1 MGSRVFHLRR
11 CEILMNFSVVY
22 HEYYLK
28 IYFYSYCKFD
38 RNNVIYYSSFYHTN
52 VIVKATLCVFDSQ
65 TLSGNTETLN

>member
-1 MGSRVFHLRR
+1 
-11 CEILMNFSVVY
+11 MNVSVVY

-28 IYFYSYCKFD
+28 IYFHLYCKFD
-38 RNNVIYYSSFYHTN
+38 RNNVFYFSSSYHTN